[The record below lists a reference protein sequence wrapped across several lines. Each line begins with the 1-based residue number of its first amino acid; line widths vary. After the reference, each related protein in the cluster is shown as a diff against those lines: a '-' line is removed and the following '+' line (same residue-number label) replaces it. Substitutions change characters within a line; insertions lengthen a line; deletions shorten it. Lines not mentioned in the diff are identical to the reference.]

1 MHVSVEHVT
10 KNFGRLKALD
20 DVSFQLGP
28 GHMFVVLG
36 ANGAGKT
43 TLLRCLAGLVVPTRG
58 TIRYDGEKFSR
69 DRLDLR
75 KRLYFLPDV
84 PVAFPQFTVID
95 YLTMVLRI
103 YEVDQERIEDRVVE
117 ILRDFDMLV
126 LAYARMGTLSR
137 GQFYKA
143 GLAALIAV
151 DPELWLVDEPFA
163 SGMDPNGIIKFK
175 DYAKEAAERGRTV
188 IYTTQILAVAE
199 EFCTCFCLLDEG
211 RVFLVDSAARLCEWS
226 SEQAGGLE
234 SLFRKL
240 RE

>member
-1 MHVSVEHVT
+1 MRISVERLT
-10 KNFGRLKALD
+10 KTFGRLRALD
-20 DVSFQLGP
+20 DVSFQLEP
-28 GHMFVVLG
+28 GQILVVLG

-58 TIRYDGEKFSR
+58 TIRYDGEEFHR
-69 DRLDLR
+69 GRLDLR
-75 KRLYFLPDV
+75 RRLFFLPDV
-84 PVAFPQFTVID
+84 PVAFAHYTVID

-103 YEVDQERIEDRVVE
+103 YEADHEGVEDRVVE
-117 ILRDFDMLV
+117 ILRDSDMLV

-137 GQFYKA
+137 GQLYKA

-175 DYAKEAAERGRTV
+175 DYAREAAERGRTV
-188 IYTTQILAVAE
+188 VYTTQILAVAE

-211 RVFLVDSAARLCEWS
+211 RVFLVDRAARLCEWS